1 MEIIHILAAFFIA
14 LLSGL
19 GIGGGGLFTVY
30 LSLFGGIS
38 QLAAQGYNLIFFL
51 FTSSASVAVQIYKRN
66 VRFLPVALMAVAG
79 MAGALLGVLA
89 TEALPEEYLR
99 RAFGVML
106 VTGGVIS
113 LRSMLADKAAS
124 QKQASKES

>member
-1 MEIIHILAAFFIA
+1 MELIHIIAAFFIA

-30 LSLFGGIS
+30 LALVGGAS

-66 VRFLPVALMAVAG
+66 VRFAPVAIMAVAG
-79 MAGALLGVLA
+79 MGGALLGVLA
-89 TEALPEEYLR
+89 TGVLAEEYLR

-113 LRSMLADKAAS
+113 LRSMLGDKDAS
-124 QKQASKES
+124 EK